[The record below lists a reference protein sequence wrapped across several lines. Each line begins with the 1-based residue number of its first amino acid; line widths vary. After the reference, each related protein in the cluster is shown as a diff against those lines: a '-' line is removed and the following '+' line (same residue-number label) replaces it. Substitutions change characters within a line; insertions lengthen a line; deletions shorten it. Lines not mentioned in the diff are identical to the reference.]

1 MTNKSETPIYD
12 QHDSLLSDRRN
23 FVKGAA
29 AVLGGSGFLLGGQA
43 AAAQNL
49 EERIDPTRPPG
60 LGPKAMIDM
69 RFPMSYERSVPA
81 AVKVI
86 VDYFAALQ
94 RRDLSAIADQM
105 HFPFGTFEEVKSEVV
120 ETREN
125 FMKQPPASMNV
136 VDLNPRRFTDRD
148 GFLKPGAYDIFM
160 NLEVLGS
167 DPVRAAIAMTYDRY
181 DGNGKRLLRCE
192 GIYSICNNDGKWGI
206 QLMSTI
212 FTPDHLIGMTYEDTI
227 AAVKRIRI
235 HHVVAFQQSDRFW
248 ESLVMQLGRQMACGI
263 TGPAPHYAGPAGN
276 IMECYKIVGVKSRLR
291 VTEVTQEQIDS
302 NATRAAAV
310 PAEDPYYIEYRDLFP
325 ASGVGEWG
333 WVTGTNPET
342 RVVHHNYHKAHLISG
357 AFRFTASGEIASH
370 SNGLEV
376 MTFKKGRW
384 GRASGVSAGLLYA
397 TIIDRSNDV
406 LPGPGGKAPQG
417 IG

>member
-1 MTNKSETPIYD
+1 MTRTGHTPT
-12 QHDSLLSDRRN
+12 QTEPGVVSSRRT
-23 FVKGAA
+23 FVKEAA
-29 AVLGGSGFLLGGQA
+29 SALGGGGLLL
-43 AAAQNL
+43 AQTV
-49 EERIDPTRPPG
+49 EAQGAGDRVDPTPPPG

-69 RFPMSYERSVPA
+69 RFPVSYEKTVPA

-86 VDYFAALQ
+86 VDYFAAIQ
-94 RRDLSAIADQM
+94 RRDLSAIADQL
-105 HFPFGTFEEVKSEVV
+105 HFPFGTFEDVRSEVV
-120 ETREN
+120 ETREE
-125 FMKQPPASMNV
+125 FMKRPPASMNV
-136 VDLNPRRFTDRD
+136 VDLNPRRFSDRD
-148 GFLKPGAYDIFM
+148 GYLKPGAYDLFLG
-160 NLEVLGS
+160 LEVLGS
-167 DPVRAAIAMTYDRY
+167 DPVRAAVSMTYDRY

-206 QLMSTI
+206 QLMSSI
-212 FTPDHLIGMTYEDTI
+212 FTPDHMIGVQYEDTMT
-227 AAVKRIRI
+227 AVKRIRI

-263 TGPAPHYAGPAGN
+263 TGPAPHYAGPAGR
-276 IMECYKIVGVKSRLR
+276 IMECFKVVGVKNRLR
-291 VTEVTQEQIDS
+291 ITDVSQEQIDS
-302 NATRAAAV
+302 SVERASAV
-310 PAEDPYYIEYRDLFP
+310 PAEDPYYIEYRNLFP

-342 RVVHHNYHKAHLISG
+342 RVLHHDYHKAHIISG